1 MSLLKL
7 LASRAKSATPRN
19 EPSTPACPPSSEH
32 TSSPAVSEIARVL
45 ALPRRPRPTDEA
57 LERLRVEL
65 EATLSLPNSLCECVS
80 KYHRICCNHLL
91 PVQTWALAE
100 GRETQG
106 ILGPIGV
113 GHGKTLL
120 DLLMPMVVPCRVAV
134 LLLPSKLKKQLL
146 ESDWHFYGQHWKL
159 PNLAGSRWQHPGRPI
174 LHVVAF
180 EELSGAKSTDLL
192 EKLTPDLLICDE
204 AHRLADSSAART
216 KRWLRYVRHNPS
228 VKVFCW
234 SGTLTKRSLKNWA
247 HLSNASLKQGS
258 PAPRDFPTLEAWAGA
273 TDPSEFQTPAGDLLK
288 LCAPGETA
296 FEGFGRRVVDTP
308 GVISSGDAQ
317 ACEASLIISQR
328 PLTAPKVVVDA
339 LEKVAKL
346 WERPDGE
353 TLIDPLS
360 VARCMREVSCGF
372 YYFWKWPRG
381 EPKEVREKWLE
392 ARKEWRS
399 EIRERLKRSAP
410 HLDSPMLLA
419 RAAQR
424 WHKGFVYLDEE
435 GNRHTVPPYTHS
447 TIEKHPT
454 WESETWERWHEL
466 RDSAHP
472 VTDALWLDDFMI
484 EDVLAWLSE
493 GPGLAWYEHD
503 AMARRIMDRA
513 DGIVHCG
520 PGDEG
525 SSKLLKLRG
534 TERVLLTIKSHGE
547 GKNLQ
552 MFNRSLVANP
562 PSGGAEWEQLLGRT
576 HRTGQMQ
583 DEVLFDVYRH
593 TQTFR
598 DALDKARDLSG
609 YIQGSFGNTQ
619 KLVAKATWRF
629 SA

>member
-7 LASRAKSATPRN
+7 LVSRAKSATPGS
-19 EPSTPACPPSSEH
+19 ESSTPSCPPNAEP

-45 ALPRRPRPTDEA
+45 ALPRRQRPTDEA
-57 LERLRVEL
+57 LEARRREL
-65 EATLSLPNSLCECVS
+65 EATLSLPNSLCECVT
-80 KYHRICCNHLL
+80 KYRRLCCIHLL
-91 PVQTWALAE
+91 PVQVWALSE

-146 ESDWHFYGQHWKL
+146 ESDWAFYGQHWKL
-159 PNLAGSRWQHPGRPI
+159 PNLVGSRWQYPGRPV

-192 EKLTPDLLICDE
+192 EKLQPDLLICDE

-273 TDPSEFQTPAGDLLK
+273 TDPGEFPLPAGELMR
-288 LCAPGETA
+288 LCAPGEPA
-296 FEGFGRRVVDTP
+296 LQGFSRRVLETP

-317 ACEASLIISQR
+317 GCEASLIISER
-328 PLTAPKVVVDA
+328 PLKAPKVVVDA

-424 WHKGFVYLDEE
+424 WHRGFVYLDDA

-447 TIEKHPT
+447 SVEKHPT

-472 VTDALWLDDFMI
+472 VTDAFWLDDFMI

-525 SSKLLKLRG
+525 AGKLLKLRG

-562 PSGGAEWEQLLGRT
+562 PSGGAEWEQLLGRM
-576 HRTGQMQ
+576 HRPGQLS
-583 DEVLFDVYRH
+583 DEVLYEVYRH
-593 TQTFR
+593 TQTFKE
-598 DALDKARDLSG
+598 ALDRATDLSG
-609 YIQGSFGNTQ
+609 YIQHLNGAQ
-619 KLVAKATWRF
+619 KLVTKATWRF
-629 SA
+629 HA

>member
-7 LASRAKSATPRN
+7 LASRAKSETPKN
-19 EPSTPACPPSSEH
+19 DPSTPACPPSSEP

-45 ALPRRPRPTDEA
+45 ALPRRQRPTDEA
-57 LERLRVEL
+57 LERLRAEL

-80 KYHRICCNHLL
+80 KYRRLCCNHLL

-146 ESDWHFYGQHWKL
+146 ESDWAFYGQHWKL

-192 EKLTPDLLICDE
+192 DKLQPDLLICDE

-273 TDPSEFQTPAGDLLK
+273 TDPGEFPTPAGELMR

-328 PLTAPKVVVDA
+328 PLTTPKVVVDA

-381 EPKEVREKWLE
+381 EPKQVRDTWLE

-424 WHKGFVYLDEE
+424 WHKGFVYLDEAGE
-435 GNRHTVPPYTHS
+435 RHTVPPYTHS
-447 TIEKHPT
+447 TVEKHPT

-472 VTDALWLDDFMI
+472 VTDAQWMDDFMV

-503 AMARRIMDRA
+503 AMAKRIMGVA

-525 SSKLLKLRG
+525 AGKLLKLRG